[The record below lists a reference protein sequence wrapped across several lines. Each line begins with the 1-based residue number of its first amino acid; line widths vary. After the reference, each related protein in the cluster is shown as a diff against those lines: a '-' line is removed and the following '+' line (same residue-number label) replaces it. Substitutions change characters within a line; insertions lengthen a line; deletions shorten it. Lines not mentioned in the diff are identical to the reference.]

1 MSSEAEP
8 GVAPRRLHPAG
19 IAVLGVASLKELA
32 LPLMVAFVTAV
43 LGAGGGGEPLFR
55 VLAFG
60 AFGALIAV
68 VAGVV
73 RWMTTTWAVSDAVI
87 RYRTGVVS
95 RKETDIPLSR
105 VQAVDTVYG
114 PLQRLF
120 GVRGVHVQSAG
131 GGREGEIRLPAVA
144 PGDVAALRAAVDGRG
159 GVAAAPA
166 PLAEWRLGGRDLL
179 LAALTAGQLGFI
191 VPLLAA
197 VPQLSQEVFGN
208 DIRTAGEE
216 GLRLVPDTT
225 LEWIGAA
232 AALLALAWIVSIA
245 GAVLTFA
252 GFAVAR
258 DEQRLRLRRG
268 LFARREATI
277 PVARVQA
284 VQLVEG
290 VLRQPFGL
298 VALRVEVAGYAAEH
312 AAARTLF
319 PLLRRAD
326 ADAFLAALLPELAGT
341 APHVAGV
348 RLAPAPRRA
357 LRRYVLPPAAAAL
370 VLGAIVAVAI
380 PGAGWWPLLVVAPA
394 AAWGAECWRAAGWR
408 LGDGRV
414 QLRFRRMAR
423 ITVLAPVARL
433 QQHGLRQTVLQRR
446 ARLAD
451 VTARVGAGTHG
462 HVRHLDA
469 AVAGGIFDAL
479 RDPQAVEQRV
489 VGAP

>member
-1 MSSEAEP
+1 MSSEEEP
-8 GVAPRRLHPAG
+8 GLTPRRLHPAG

-179 LAALTAGQLGFI
+179 LAA
-191 VPLLAA
+191 
-197 VPQLSQEVFGN
+197 
-208 DIRTAGEE
+208 
-216 GLRLVPDTT
+216 
-225 LEWIGAA
+225 
-232 AALLALAWIVSIA
+232 
-245 GAVLTFA
+245 
-252 GFAVAR
+252 AR
-258 DEQRLRLRRG
+258 
-268 LFARREATI
+268 ARSGCPRW
-277 PVARVQA
+277 
-284 VQLVEG
+284 
-290 VLRQPFGL
+290 
-298 VALRVEVAGYAAEH
+298 
-312 AAARTLF
+312 
-319 PLLRRAD
+319 RRA
-326 ADAFLAALLPELAGT
+326 T
-341 APHVAGV
+341 S
-348 RLAPAPRRA
+348 RR
-357 LRRYVLPPAAAAL
+357 
-370 VLGAIVAVAI
+370 
-380 PGAGWWPLLVVAPA
+380 
-394 AAWGAECWRAAGWR
+394 
-408 LGDGRV
+408 
-414 QLRFRRMAR
+414 
-423 ITVLAPVARL
+423 
-433 QQHGLRQTVLQRR
+433 
-446 ARLAD
+446 
-451 VTARVGAGTHG
+451 
-462 HVRHLDA
+462 
-469 AVAGGIFDAL
+469 
-479 RDPQAVEQRV
+479 
-489 VGAP
+489 